1 VRLPSTGLRPTGP
14 LLAPPNPRDIGFVT
28 HLRGYRPAAQ
38 RGTPCPVSVVLR
50 TPRLVV
56 RDWSEDDA
64 AAALAIYGRAEVAR
78 WLSPAVPVITDQDA
92 MRATLRTWIADTA
105 ASEAGVGHWAVTLV
119 EPDGSADGSA
129 DGTAGGR
136 LVGGVS
142 LHPLP
147 VEEQDVE
154 IGWQIAPEF
163 WGNGYATEAGRGLL
177 ERAFANDVD
186 EVFALVRPANRRAEA
201 AARRV
206 GMTWVGETEKYYGL
220 VLNVF
225 RIRHSDLVA
234 VERGAVEQ
242 GSDAGA

>member
-1 VRLPSTGLRPTGP
+1 
-14 LLAPPNPRDIGFVT
+14 
-28 HLRGYRPAAQ
+28 
-38 RGTPCPVSVVLR
+38 VSVVLR

-78 WLSPAVPVITDQDA
+78 WLSPAVPVIADEES
-92 MRATLRTWIADTA
+92 MRATLRGWIADTA
-105 ASEAGVGHWAVTLV
+105 ASEAGVGHWAVTLT
-119 EPDGSADGSA
+119 DGSSDGGS
-129 DGTAGGR
+129 DGPATGR

-225 RIRHSDLVA
+225 RIRHSDLVGA
-234 VERGAVEQ
+234 DQGGVDQRGVDQ

>member
-1 VRLPSTGLRPTGP
+1 
-14 LLAPPNPRDIGFVT
+14 
-28 HLRGYRPAAQ
+28 
-38 RGTPCPVSVVLR
+38 VSVVLR

-64 AAALAIYGRAEVAR
+64 AAALAIYGRSEVAR
-78 WLSPAVPVITDQDA
+78 WLSPAVPVIADEES
-92 MRATLRTWIADTA
+92 MRATLRAWIADTA
-105 ASEAGVGHWAVTLV
+105 ASEAGIGHWAVTLTG
-119 EPDGSADGSA
+119 PDGTTDGTT
-129 DGTAGGR
+129 DGTAGGTAPGR

-225 RIRHSDLVA
+225 RIRHADLVA
-234 VERGAVEQ
+234 GRTPAAER

>member
-1 VRLPSTGLRPTGP
+1 VPDDVSSAVSPWNRSPAGS
-14 LLAPPNPRDIGFVT
+14 AHHCDIGFVT
-28 HLRGYRPAAQ
+28 HLQGYRPGAR
-38 RGTPCPVSVVLR
+38 RGTPGPVSVLLR

-64 AAALAIYGRAEVAR
+64 AAALAIYGSSEVAR
-78 WLSPAVPVITDQDA
+78 WLSPAVPVISDEES
-92 MRATLRTWIADTA
+92 MRARLRAWIADTA
-105 ASEAGVGHWAVTLV
+105 ASEAGIGHWAITLTAPV
-119 EPDGSADGSA
+119 GSTDDPGS
-129 DGTAGGR
+129 GR

-154 IGWQIAPEF
+154 IGWQVAPEF
-163 WGNGYATEAGRGLL
+163 WGNGYGTEAGRGLL

-186 EVFALVRPANRRAEA
+186 EVFALVRPTNRRAEA

-220 VLNVF
+220 ALNVF
-225 RIRHSDLVA
+225 RIRHSDLLA
-234 VERGAVEQ
+234 GRLPAGEQ